1 MSKKSTKII
10 FVLKFECIF
19 LLLILQLQPPPTHH
33 SSGQAE
39 QRKAADAD
47 AVGHPVT
54 VNNGDRND
62 SEKNEGRLCQNCD
75 DATAPA
81 AAAAAAAAGE
91 ERGVGGGDTAATR
104 NYDYDE
110 IGQAEVAASAAMD
123 GGARDSIPD
132 GRMEVD
138 NDGPGDLDLEWDTDH
153 GGIMGGLRTVS
164 QPWFKTFNPW
174 SRFLVATQLQFKQ
187 PRTCLINSAAF

>member
-39 QRKAADAD
+39 QRKAADA
-47 AVGHPVT
+47 ATVGHPVT

-75 DATAPA
+75 DATA
-81 AAAAAAAAGE
+81 AAAAGE
-91 ERGVGGGDTAATR
+91 ERGGVGDTTATR

-123 GGARDSIPD
+123 GGARKSIPD

-138 NDGPGDLDLEWDTDH
+138 NDGPGDLEWDTDH

-164 QPWFKTFNPW
+164 QPWLKNFQSMVPLPGRHSTA
-174 SRFLVATQLQFKQ
+174 VQ
-187 PRTCLINSAAF
+187 AA

>member
-39 QRKAADAD
+39 QRKAAAAAA

-75 DATAPA
+75 DATAA
-81 AAAAAAAAGE
+81 DAAAAAGE
-91 ERGVGGGDTAATR
+91 ERGGGGGDTAATR

-123 GGARDSIPD
+123 GGAPRESIPD

-138 NDGPGDLDLEWDTDH
+138 NGDLDLEWDTDH
-153 GGIMGGLRTVS
+153 GGIMGGLRTMTEPALVKKLS
-164 QPWFKTFNPW
+164 IHGPASW
-174 SRFLVATQLQFKQ
+174 SPLNCSSRS
-187 PRTCLINSAAF
+187 LINSAAF